1 MLHGNKNK
9 QLSREKGQRNALLK
23 TLAVSLIK
31 HEKMTTTQT
40 KAKVLKPIVEKMI
53 TKGKDGTLNSQR
65 LIAAKIGHT
74 LASKVIKV
82 LSPRYQDRKG
92 GYLRITKLNTRL
104 SDATKMAQ
112 IEFV

>member
-1 MLHGNKNK
+1 MLHGNKKK
-9 QLSREKGQRNALLK
+9 QLSRKKGQRNALLK
-23 TLAVSLIK
+23 TLLVSLIK
-31 HEKMTTTQT
+31 HEKMATSET
-40 KAKVLKPIVEKMI
+40 KAKVLKPIAEKII
-53 TKGKDGTLNSQR
+53 TKGKDGSLNSQR

-74 LASKVIKV
+74 LASKVVKV

-92 GYLRITKLNTRL
+92 GYLRITKLKTRV